1 MIVCDCKDDH
11 VTAALFMSELSSI
24 MSLLISDTQ
33 IKAKILPGDHAF
45 SFCVPKLR
53 NDSLEH
59 IQCKMGLN
67 IRSSKNNL
75 KALKTSKR
83 YFYFVVLFNNFSIL

>member
-1 MIVCDCKDDH
+1 MIVCDCKYDH

-53 NDSLEH
+53 NDSLV
-59 IQCKMGLN
+59 IKMSSLSDFCHGNNKNGRYKTN
-67 IRSSKNNL
+67 IAN
-75 KALKTSKR
+75 
-83 YFYFVVLFNNFSIL
+83 